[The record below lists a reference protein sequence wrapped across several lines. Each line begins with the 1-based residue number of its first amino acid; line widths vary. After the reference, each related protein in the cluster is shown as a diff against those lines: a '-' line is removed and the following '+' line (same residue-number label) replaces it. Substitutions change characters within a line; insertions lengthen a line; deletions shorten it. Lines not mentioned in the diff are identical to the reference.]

1 MSSQL
6 SERLLSLSL
15 CTPRI
20 SKKKREKASSY
31 ILAHLWVFSI
41 EVYVL
46 E

>member
-20 SKKKREKASSY
+20 SEKSEKSIAIYPSVAVS
-31 ILAHLWVFSI
+31 VFD
-41 EVYVL
+41 
-46 E
+46 